1 MSTKTIKQRIA
12 LVAVAALGAGLIS
25 VAPANAGSSSPIAGA
40 DNLIAE
46 TLVLSVATKASVTG
60 SAVSTMAV
68 KGSDVTTNRSI
79 GLLYKDTS
87 TGTAQSATVLS
98 TGALAV
104 YTLADTDVAF
114 VASGGAFSGL
124 ATSASAVNTIS
135 ADRKTVASLAAA
147 TSMDVA
153 GVASLTWSSSTAG
166 TYQISLYRGTAI
178 DGTSTATAG
187 TLVGLLTVT
196 VAATSVSGAYSA
208 ADSICVLQASHAG
221 VTSTSIDDA
230 SASKLANAAKGYV
243 TVNLKDAYGVALA
256 AGALVATATNGAF
269 VSLVDNIAV
278 GTGSTAVS
286 AAAPTDKSV
295 VVSQPTANAPVSTTV
310 TVTYNGVTVCT
321 KSLVIVGEVASMKA
335 SSVLT
340 GALNGANATAFKL
353 QTFDSAGNLV
363 VPRASAAFAGV
374 PASLNATVSAASISA
389 AATMMTGDT
398 SAAYSTGTFT
408 CGATAGTKSI
418 NIAYQ
423 NASGTVAVSPAIP
436 VRCGGNAYSYS
447 ASFDKASY
455 VQGEIATLTVQFKDA
470 AGNNANSYG
479 TTGAASAVVTSPM
492 LTMIGTPVVNQLPD
506 VNGQVKHK
514 FTVGGNT
521 AVTAGSYNA
530 LVDYPTLVAAE
541 SATIQTIGYKVSTGG
556 SSVTNEDVLK
566 SIVAL
571 IASINKQ
578 IQALQKLILK
588 R

>member
-1 MSTKTIKQRIA
+1 
-12 LVAVAALGAGLIS
+12 
-25 VAPANAGSSSPIAGA
+25 
-40 DNLIAE
+40 
-46 TLVLSVATKASVTG
+46 
-60 SAVSTMAV
+60 
-68 KGSDVTTNRSI
+68 
-79 GLLYKDTS
+79 
-87 TGTAQSATVLS
+87 
-98 TGALAV
+98 
-104 YTLADTDVAF
+104 
-114 VASGGAFSGL
+114 
-124 ATSASAVNTIS
+124 
-135 ADRKTVASLAAA
+135 
-147 TSMDVA
+147 
-153 GVASLTWSSSTAG
+153 
-166 TYQISLYRGTAI
+166 LYRGTAI

-196 VAATSVSGAYSA
+196 VTATSVVGAYSA
-208 ADSICVLQASHAG
+208 ADSVCVLQSTHGA
-221 VTSTSIDDA
+221 VTTASIDDA
-230 SASKLANAAKGYV
+230 SASKLANAAKGFI
-243 TVNLKDAYGVALA
+243 TVDLRDAYGVALA

-269 VSLVDNIAV
+269 VSLVDNSTV

-286 AAAPTDKSV
+286 AAAPTDLSV

-321 KSLVIVGEVASMKA
+321 KSLVIVGDVASMKA

-363 VPRASAAFAGV
+363 VPRAAAAFVGV

-436 VRCGGNAYSYS
+436 VRCAGNAYSYT

-455 VQGEIATLTVQFKDA
+455 VQGEIATLTVQFKDSS
-470 AGNNANSYG
+470 GNNSNSYG
-479 TTGAASAVVTSPM
+479 TTGATAGVVTSPM
-492 LTMIGTPVVNQLPD
+492 LTMIGTVATGVLPD

-541 SATIQTIGYKVSTGG
+541 SATIQTIAYKVSTGG